1 MKFPNPQNKPPFR
14 VEKMQFE
21 EELKRIEEKRRFRQ
35 SILSHAVSFGL
46 GVVSGLLV
54 AYLVHVFGW
63 A

>member
-1 MKFPNPQNKPPFR
+1 MKISNPQNKPPFH